1 MDDKIKQLG
10 KLLSSVPDYK
20 KLITSAE
27 YTAVSFEN
35 PELAQSLLC
44 GKSMK
49 LKGDLRTITVGGF
62 GKVWLMVTLDN
73 VSYAPQR
80 EFRVVVTV
88 PDWLK
93 DEVMKLK
100 PDTNVELLVVY
111 TKEGLPVESFELVE
125 VLSTSDELNF
135 PYCICTGNND
145 KNCHA
150 SLGYTLHERDTKC
163 PVCGSK
169 TALVYNVYTEEARK
183 MLGLSSIKEV

>member
-1 MDDKIKQLG
+1 MDDKIKQFG
-10 KLLSSVPDYK
+10 ELLDSIPDYNDF
-20 KLITSAE
+20 IQSAA
-27 YTAVSFEN
+27 YAVVSFMN
-35 PELAQSLLC
+35 PDLAQHLMY
-44 GKSMK
+44 GKKMK

-100 PDTNVELLVVY
+100 PDTNVELLVIY

-125 VLSTSDELNF
+125 VLSTSDELSF

-145 KNCHA
+145 KDCHA
-150 SLGYTLHERDTKC
+150 SLGYTIHERANIC
-163 PVCGSK
+163 PVCGSR